1 MITKEQILNL
11 SRFYQID
18 TFTILREYLQLVFLD
33 NLYRMKGM
41 NKIFFKGGTAIR
53 ILFGSPR
60 FSEDLDFSTTY
71 PINKIKEVVKK
82 IEVEIQKEI
91 PSLKILPLYSD
102 QETERFRIK
111 YEGKEVKYPLTIR
124 LDFHRVKKIGKT
136 KTSAIRTKFPIIV
149 FPLITHLTAEE
160 ILKEKI
166 EALIDRVKGRDFFD
180 VWYLLEKKVPL
191 PKKIPKNRLLE
202 KIKQTSEKKLIIDL
216 TPFLPKNQR
225 GILKS
230 LKRRLMENLI
240 NKYGD

>member
-91 PSLKILPLYSD
+91 PSLKILPL
-102 QETERFRIK
+102 
-111 YEGKEVKYPLTIR
+111 
-124 LDFHRVKKIGKT
+124 
-136 KTSAIRTKFPIIV
+136 
-149 FPLITHLTAEE
+149 
-160 ILKEKI
+160 
-166 EALIDRVKGRDFFD
+166 
-180 VWYLLEKKVPL
+180 
-191 PKKIPKNRLLE
+191 
-202 KIKQTSEKKLIIDL
+202 
-216 TPFLPKNQR
+216 
-225 GILKS
+225 
-230 LKRRLMENLI
+230 
-240 NKYGD
+240 